1 MLLDADRLRFTWGM
15 CCAGVTPPPK
25 LFTKIRDNMTDEASN
40 QLSAVPPNQKP
51 RAQRFP
57 IQAPMRF
64 RESGGSGWSEGTTIN
79 ISSSGVLFWAAK
91 ALQAKTA
98 IEMQI
103 LFPAEVTGTTAVNI
117 TCSGKIVR
125 TLSVPSPDPRSAMAA
140 AILHFRIKQDLDLL
154 SGR

>member
-1 MLLDADRLRFTWGM
+1 
-15 CCAGVTPPPK
+15 
-25 LFTKIRDNMTDEASN
+25 MTDETSA
-40 QLSAVPPNQKP
+40 QLNAVPPSQKP

-57 IQAPMRF
+57 IQAPVRY

-91 ALQAKTA
+91 SLQAKTA

-117 TCSGKIVR
+117 TCSGRVVR
-125 TLSVPSPDPRSAMAA
+125 TLSVLPPESRSAMAA
-140 AILHFRIKQDLDLL
+140 AILHFRLRQDPDLVPA
-154 SGR
+154 R